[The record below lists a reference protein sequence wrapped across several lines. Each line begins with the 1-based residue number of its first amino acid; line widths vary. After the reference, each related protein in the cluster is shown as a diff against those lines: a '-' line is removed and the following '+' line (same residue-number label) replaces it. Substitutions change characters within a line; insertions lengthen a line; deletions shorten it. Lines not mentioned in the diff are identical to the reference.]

1 MIKNKNV
8 IFKFLLTLVFISIF
22 TLNGKVDAVSQIL
35 GDVNLDGEIDISDA
49 LLVSRYAE
57 GLTKLSKQALKNADV
72 NLDGKVN
79 KTDAKLISKKDA
91 GYDIQFPYVLRYGDV
106 NLDGKVDISDAQLL
120 LQALRK
126 KTNLS
131 SQAKRNADV
140 YKDGK
145 IDMADAI
152 MISRF
157 DAGLLKKL
165 HIVHNL
171 EMLILME
178 QLTLQMHF

>member
-72 NLDGKVN
+72 NLDGKL
-79 KTDAKLISKKDA
+79 TQADIDLIQAYSVEAVSFSPEQLVRAD
-91 GYDIQFPYVLRYGDV
+91 
-106 NLDGKVDISDAQLL
+106 LD
-120 LQALRK
+120 
-126 KTNLS
+126 N
-131 SQAKRNADV
+131 N
-140 YKDGK
+140 GK
-145 IDMADAI
+145 IDIDDV
-152 MISRF
+152 RQ
-157 DAGLLKKL
+157 LQY
-165 HIVHNL
+165 
-171 EMLILME
+171 LI
-178 QLTLQMHF
+178 